1 MIDAAAGPDSGPDAG
16 PGASPDA
23 RPDARPDS
31 GPASGPDSGANAD
44 AGAGAGAGADHG
56 AQAGFPRLAHM
67 GLSGML
73 VSFGASLTEP
83 ANRAAL
89 AFRAALERE
98 GWDGVAESSTS
109 LASVYLRFEP
119 LALSHGALRAKL
131 GALLA
136 TRDWYAA
143 PLPEGRRLWRIPTA
157 YGGENGP
164 QLEEAAARAG
174 MTGAQAIADLAAAQ
188 VRVLTIGFGPGQPY
202 LGSLPPAWDMPRQ
215 SALTA
220 KVPQGALVVAIRQF
234 VLFSA
239 PNPTG
244 WRHVGRCAFRC
255 FRPEADDPF
264 PLRPGDEAR
273 FVAVSAKEMENMRAA
288 GVDGASAEALA

>member
-1 MIDAAAGPDSGPDAG
+1 MADPAGHDAALAAPCAPD
-16 PGASPDA
+16 
-23 RPDARPDS
+23 
-31 GPASGPDSGANAD
+31 
-44 AGAGAGAGADHG
+44 
-56 AQAGFPRLAHM
+56 GFPRIAHM

-73 VSFGASLTEP
+73 VSFCDTLTEP

-98 GWDGVAESSTS
+98 GWDGVEESSTS

-119 LALSHGALRAKL
+119 LALSHAALRAKL
-131 GALLA
+131 TALLA
-136 TRDWYAA
+136 ARDWHQA

-157 YGGENGP
+157 YGGVDGP
-164 QLEEAAARAG
+164 QLGEAAARAG
-174 MTGAQAIADLAAAQ
+174 MTADEAAADLAAAQ

-202 LGSLPPAWDMPRQ
+202 LGALPPAWDMPRQ

-220 KVPQGALVVAIRQF
+220 QVPQGALVVAIRQF

-255 FRPEADDPF
+255 FRPEAQDPF

-273 FVAVSAKEMENMRAA
+273 FIAVSAEEMANMRAA
-288 GVDGASAEALA
+288 GADGATAQALS